1 MIVSVIN
8 RTNGRLSDAAVQG
21 AIRAINRQISSDFQP
36 YWGFGAILRL
46 EGEWGSRRKEVR
58 VTDMRGEAIV
68 YLYDVV
74 AVRDAYGF
82 HDRWFRGIPYGV
94 VYHELSDKLGEEW
107 TTTFSHEVLELIADP
122 EANLLVQGPDPHRPR
137 RQVFYW
143 LEVCDPVQNESYVI
157 DGVHVSNFV
166 LPLYYTASAE
176 RTGRNDFLGTRH
188 AGRTLR
194 SFGANPGGYFGYFN
208 PRTGKDQTYDAPE
221 DTIAQKRLHLKER
234 LGTGRGC
241 LRKLRSRGRRIGST
255 L

>member
-8 RTNGRLSDAAVQG
+8 RTDGRLSDAAVQR
-21 AIRAINRQISSDFQP
+21 AIRAINRQISCDFQP
-36 YWGFGAILRL
+36 YWGFGATLRL
-46 EGEWGSRRKEVR
+46 EGGDRSGSRRMR
-58 VTDMRGEAIV
+58 VTDMRGEAIL

-107 TTTFSHEVLELIADP
+107 TTTFSHEALELIADP
-122 EANLLVQGPDPHRPR
+122 EANMLVQGPDPHRPR
-137 RQVFYW
+137 RRVFYW

-176 RTGRNDFLGTRH
+176 RTGRNDFLGTNH
-188 AGRTLR
+188 HGRTLR
-194 SFGANPGGYFGYFN
+194 SFGVNPGGYVGYFN

-221 DTIAQKRLHLKER
+221 DSVARKRLRLKAR
-234 LGTGRGC
+234 LRTGRGW
-241 LRKLRSRGRRIGST
+241 LRKLRQSRPGTR
-255 L
+255 